1 MIDKIELELK
11 PYRELLV
18 NHSLYKN
25 LKNIDDVKKFME
37 MHVFAVWDFMSL
49 VKKLQIELTCVQI
62 PWIPNKDSGSARLIN
77 EIVWGEETD
86 VDKDGNAFSHFEM
99 YINAMKSIKADPS
112 KINNLINSLES
123 NISLDSA
130 FDNIQI
136 EDAVKDFVKYSFS
149 VINQNK
155 IHVVA
160 AVFTF
165 GREDLLPDVFIK
177 FLEQLK
183 TKYPSS
189 LEDLVYYFK
198 RHIELD
204 GDEHGPMAINM
215 IKNLCGENER
225 KWNEVIEA
233 SKQALQMRINLW
245 DSINEKI
252 TQNPLI

>member
-11 PYRELLV
+11 PYRQLLV

-86 VDKDGNAFSHFEM
+86 VDKDGNPLSHFEM
-99 YINAMKSIKADPS
+99 YINAMESIKADPS

-123 NISLDSA
+123 NMTLEA
-130 FDNIQI
+130 AVNNIQI
-136 EDAVKDFVKYSFS
+136 EDAVRDFVKYSFS
-149 VINQNK
+149 VIKQNK
-155 IHVVA
+155 IHVIA

-183 TKYPSS
+183 TKYPDS

-215 IKNLCGENER
+215 IKNLCGENQI

-245 DSINEKI
+245 DSISNKI
-252 TQNPLI
+252 TQNP

>member
-11 PYRELLV
+11 PYRQLLV
-18 NHSLYKN
+18 NHPLYKN

-49 VKKLQIELTCVQI
+49 VKKLQIELTCVEI
-62 PWIPNKDSGSARLIN
+62 PWIPNKHAGTARLIN
-77 EIVWGEETD
+77 EIVWGEESD
-86 VDKDGNAFSHFEM
+86 VDKDGNPLSHFEM
-99 YINAMKSIKADPS
+99 YINAMKSINAETSNIDK
-112 KINNLINSLES
+112 LIKSLQS
-123 NISLDSA
+123 NISLNSA
-130 FDNIQI
+130 VENIQI
-136 EDAVKDFVKYSFS
+136 SNAVKNFVKYSFS
-149 VINQNK
+149 VINENK
-155 IHVVA
+155 THVIA

-183 TKYPSS
+183 TKYPGS

-204 GDEHGPMAINM
+204 GDEHGPMAITM
-215 IKNLCGENER
+215 IKNLCGQSEV

-252 TQNPLI
+252 TQDF